1 MKSQNKTLQQT
12 VEKAAEFDPLI
23 VLEHMMKIDAVSVAV
38 LAAFACSLTAC
49 GQKAPQAE
57 TAVTNTARN
66 VMKSDKEWKEI
77 LTPEQYRV
85 TRQKGT
91 ERAFTGTYYT
101 HTATGMYVCVCCG
114 AELFSSDT
122 KYDSGCG
129 WPSFWDPK
137 DEKNIEVKI
146 DTSHGM
152 VREEILCKNCGAHLG
167 HRFPDGPKPTG
178 IRYCV
183 NSASL
188 NFKPSAE
195 EETPEETKSKREKE

>member
-1 MKSQNKTLQQT
+1 
-12 VEKAAEFDPLI
+12 
-23 VLEHMMKIDAVSVAV
+23 MKIYTVSVAA
-38 LAAFACSLTAC
+38 LATFVCSLPAC
-49 GQKAPQAE
+49 GQKPLQAE
-57 TAVTNTARN
+57 AAITNTTRI
-66 VMKSDKEWKEI
+66 VMKSDKEWKQL

-91 ERAFTGTYYT
+91 ERAFTGKYYK
-101 HTATGMYVCVCCG
+101 HTGTGMYVCVCCG
-114 AELFSSDT
+114 AELFGSDT

-137 DEKNIEVKI
+137 DDKNIEVKI

-152 VREEILCKNCGAHLG
+152 VREEIICRNCGAHLG

-188 NFKPSAE
+188 NFKSSTE
-195 EETPEETKSKREKE
+195 EGTPEKAKSKREKKKE

>member
-1 MKSQNKTLQQT
+1 
-12 VEKAAEFDPLI
+12 
-23 VLEHMMKIDAVSVAV
+23 
-38 LAAFACSLTAC
+38 
-49 GQKAPQAE
+49 
-57 TAVTNTARN
+57 
-66 VMKSDKEWKEI
+66 MKSDKEWKQA

-91 ERAFTGTYYT
+91 ERAGTGKYYK
-101 HTATGMYVCVCCG
+101 HAATGMYVCVCCD

-129 WPSFWDPK
+129 WPSFWNPK
-137 DEKNIEVKI
+137 DQKNIEVKT
-146 DTSHGM
+146 DTSLGM

-188 NFKPSAE
+188 NFKLKVDKQTDE
-195 EETPEETKSKREKE
+195 EKKVEKTKSAIKEAKE